1 MFKRASNSRQWLIA
15 IILVSLLLRIGTAL
29 WLGDS
34 AEPISGAFDQYS
46 YDALAQRVLA
56 GKGFSFPTNWYPF
69 TLPDEPTAH
78 WSYVYTLYLAGVYAL
93 AGHHPLVARLIQ
105 VGISGLHI
113 WIIFRI
119 GRRLFGEATGLVAA
133 ALTAIYAYFIFFNA
147 TLMTQTFYILAVLAV
162 VDLTLDVIENPT
174 RRGWIWLGIAIGI
187 GAVIRQTLLIFSPV
201 LLVWIL
207 WNIRRRIE
215 WRAVLIS
222 IAIIAAFIL
231 PWTIYNYFTFHDFLL
246 LNSNG
251 GYWFFSSNHPG
262 QGTNFNPNFAAPL
275 PAELRGL
282 TEPAID
288 RALYRQGIDFIFAE
302 PGRFALLTLS
312 RVQDY
317 FWISPSENSTLLSN
331 WGRVL
336 SFTFYLPFM
345 LIGLALSARAW
356 RACAPLYLYIAFDTI
371 LSLTTWAAPRYR
383 LPSDALLIVFA
394 GLTVVSLVARLAL
407 PRLDPLKNG
416 K

>member
-1 MFKRASNSRQWLIA
+1 MFKLTSNSRQWLIV
-15 IILVSLLLRIGTAL
+15 IILVALILRIGTAI

-56 GKGFSFPTNWYPF
+56 GKGFSFPTHWYPF

-78 WSYVYTLYLAGVYAL
+78 WSYVYTLYLAAVYAI
-93 AGHHPLVARLIQ
+93 AGHHPLVARVIQ
-105 VGISGLHI
+105 VGIASLHI
-113 WIIFRI
+113 GLIFRI
-119 GRRLFGEATGLVAA
+119 GRRLFGEAVGLVAA
-133 ALTAIYAYFIFFNA
+133 ALTALYAYFIFFNA
-147 TLMTQTFYILAVLAV
+147 ALMTQTFYILAVLAV
-162 VDLTLDVIENPT
+162 IDRALDVIANPT
-174 RRGWIWLGIAIGI
+174 RRGWIGLGIAIGV

-201 LLVWIL
+201 LLAWIL

-215 WRAVLIS
+215 WRAVFIA

-251 GYWFFSSNHPG
+251 GYWFYSSNHPG
-262 QGTNFNPNFAAPL
+262 QATNFNPNFAAPL
-275 PAELRGL
+275 PDDLRGL
-282 TEPAID
+282 SEPAID
-288 RALYRQGIDFIFAE
+288 RELYRRGINFILAE
-302 PGRFALLTLS
+302 PSRFAQLTLS
-312 RVQDY
+312 RFEDY
-317 FWISPSENSTLLSN
+317 FWLSPSDGSTLLSN
-331 WGRVL
+331 LGRVL

-345 LIGLALSARAW
+345 LIGLLLSIRDW
-356 RACAPLYLYIAFDTI
+356 RACVPLYLYIAFDTT

-394 GLTVVSLVARLAL
+394 GLAVAGLLARMVL
-407 PRLDPLKNG
+407 PRRDPLKNG